1 MLLCLRVKNL
11 AIIDELE
18 VEFPAGMNVVT
29 GETGAGKSIL
39 VDALSLVLGAK
50 GAASMVRTGQPEAE
64 VEALFDISDHAVVR
78 EAASAMGVDS
88 GDELVLRRVVQGEVG
103 AKPGVSRAGRTRAYV
118 NGRLASAAQLAE
130 LAKGL
135 CDISSQHEHHTL
147 VDAASHMQFLDA
159 FAQLDPLRAQMA
171 SSYVE
176 LARAHEALAT
186 QTERAQKRDE
196 REDLLRY
203 QIGELDALD
212 PKPDEQN
219 ALSAERERLRHSERL
234 AELTGGAEDALYS
247 RDDAVCTELSRLT
260 RGVEEAALL
269 DARLLP
275 VAKQLASAHSELEDA
290 ARELG
295 SYARTVVHDSGRL
308 AQVEERLDA
317 LARVARKYG
326 GGSLESAL
334 AHRDRAKQELT
345 ELEHGEAHAE
355 QLRAAVSAAEVTAR
369 AAAEALS
376 QGRRTAAKKLARA
389 VSKELASLAMGDAT
403 ISVEVEPARGKA
415 GELAIDGVRLSST
428 GVDRVEF
435 LIAANPGEAP
445 RPLSE
450 IASGGELSRAMLGL
464 KRVLA
469 GLGPGGLYVFDE
481 VDAGVGGAV
490 AEVIGRK
497 IREVSQH
504 HQVICITHLAQIA
517 VYADAHYRVQK
528 NVDKGRTRS
537 EIVKLGADEQREE
550 IARML
555 GGIEITRE
563 TRAAARE
570 MLKGARRGA

>member
-39 VDALSLVLGAK
+39 VDALGLVLGAK
-50 GAASMVRTGQPEAE
+50 GSPSLVRTGETEAE
-64 VEALFDISDHAVVR
+64 VEALFDVTDHAAVR
-78 EAASAMGVDS
+78 EAAAAMGVDA
-88 GDELVLRRVVQGEVG
+88 GDELVLRRVVQASDIP
-103 AKPGVSRAGRTRAYV
+103 AKQSSTLRGGRTRAYV
-118 NGRLASAAQLAE
+118 NGRLVTVAQLAE
-130 LAKGL
+130 LARGL

-159 FAQLDPLRAQMA
+159 FAELDPQRTQMA
-171 SSYVE
+171 SAYE
-176 LARAHEALAT
+176 TLANAHQALTAL
-186 QTERAQKRDE
+186 QERSGKRDE

-203 QIGELDALD
+203 QIGEIEALD
-212 PKPDEQN
+212 PQPAEHTTL
-219 ALSAERERLRHSERL
+219 AAERDRLRHAERL
-234 AELTGGAEDALYS
+234 TQLTGGAEDALYA
-247 RDDAVCTELSRLT
+247 RDQALCTELSRVL
-260 RGVEEAALL
+260 RSVEEASAL
-269 DARLLP
+269 DPRLSR
-275 VAKQLASAHSELEDA
+275 VAEQLGSAHRELEDA

-295 SYARTVVHDSGRL
+295 SYARSVVHDTARL
-308 AQVEERLDA
+308 VEVEERLDA
-317 LARVARKYG
+317 LSRVARKYG
-326 GGSLESAL
+326 GSIEAAL
-334 AHRDRAKQELT
+334 VHKERAKQELA
-345 ELEHGEAHAE
+345 ELEHGQEREAE
-355 QLRAAVSAAEVTAR
+355 LRAQLTAAETRAR
-369 AAAEALS
+369 EAAEKLS
-376 QGRRTAAKKLARA
+376 QGRRTAAKKLGRA
-389 VSKELASLAMGDAT
+389 VSKELGSLAMGDASIT
-403 ISVEVEPARGKA
+403 VEVEPARGKA
-415 GELAIDGVRLSST
+415 GELSIDGARLSST

-435 LIAANPGEAP
+435 LIAPNPGEAP
-445 RPLSE
+445 QPLSK

-504 HQVICITHLAQIA
+504 HQVICITHLPQIA
-517 VYADAHYRVQK
+517 VYADTHYRVQK
-528 NVDKGRTRS
+528 SIAKGRTRS
-537 EIVKLGADEQREE
+537 EIVRLAAEEQREE

-570 MLKGARRGA
+570 MLKSARR